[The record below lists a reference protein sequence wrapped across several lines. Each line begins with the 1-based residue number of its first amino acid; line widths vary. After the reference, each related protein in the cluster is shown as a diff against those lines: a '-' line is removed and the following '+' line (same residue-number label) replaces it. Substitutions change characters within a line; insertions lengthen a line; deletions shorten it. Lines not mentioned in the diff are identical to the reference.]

1 MTVAFIGSAGIP
13 NRYGGFE
20 SFLEH
25 CAPSIVE
32 RGVPVVVTCDA
43 RLYSDRTP
51 DFKDLQRALDTPT
64 PTGGDRRLARS
75 LYTASTI
82 ADAYLKVIR
91 QR

>member
-51 DFKDLQRALDTPT
+51 DFKGVHREFINIPANGAFSVLHDL
-64 PTGGDRRLARS
+64 LAFLRVFSRS
-75 LYTASTI
+75 QGI
-82 ADAYLKVIR
+82 VV
-91 QR
+91 